1 MLLPQPSYRSNYGIS
16 AVGSGISNAR
26 RMPSSAGECGQL
38 LGYADS
44 SRQHLGC
51 SAGDR
56 TAGCAVRLPVN
67 VNDRNSEKRRQRSLP
82 RPHRS
87 ERRGAGSD
95 YTVRFTWMAPR
106 SFTRRPRRS
115 IHTSGCRTDDIPW
128 KWLRVAGYIATSSIQ
143 LNVVAQDVGATD
155 IQNRTNWVSCSALI
169 SGSTCAARVGVAQ
182 SSLALHQ
189 STPSLDRSAS
199 RFSPG
204 GKQAYSN
211 DLYWTPLGGGNSVS
225 HFSYDLWFHIDNGNA
240 PQSLAFDVNQV
251 FGGTRWTWGT
261 QCDFTQTHKWDIW
274 DPLHGVW
281 MPTSVPCNHFP
292 SNPRIH
298 LVWKLERV
306 GDQVHSPQRQCG
318 RSDLYGGCVLHCAAE
333 LVPGRDRRRFPDGGQ
348 RQTGAV

>member
-1 MLLPQPSYRSNYGIS
+1 MRSRACCCLSHPTALITGSVLLALVLAMLAGCQGLPGNVANCSVMPTPPTNTSVVPPATEPQP
-16 AVGSGISNAR
+16 AA
-26 RMPSSAGECGQL
+26 L
-38 LGYADS
+38 
-44 SRQHLGC
+44 
-51 SAGDR
+51 
-56 TAGCAVRLPVN
+56 CAFPLTIATG
-67 VNDRNSEKRRQRSLP
+67 RNSASVHSP
-82 RPHRS
+82 PHLS

-211 DLYWTPLGGGNSVS
+211 DLYWTPLGGGNSVAI
-225 HFSYDLWFHIDNGNA
+225 F
-240 PQSLAFDVNQV
+240 PVT
-251 FGGTRWTWGT
+251 FGFISPTATLRSRW
-261 QCDFTQTHKWDIW
+261 
-274 DPLHGVW
+274 
-281 MPTSVPCNHFP
+281 
-292 SNPRIH
+292 
-298 LVWKLERV
+298 
-306 GDQVHSPQRQCG
+306 HSM
-318 RSDLYGGCVLHCAAE
+318 
-333 LVPGRDRRRFPDGGQ
+333 
-348 RQTGAV
+348 